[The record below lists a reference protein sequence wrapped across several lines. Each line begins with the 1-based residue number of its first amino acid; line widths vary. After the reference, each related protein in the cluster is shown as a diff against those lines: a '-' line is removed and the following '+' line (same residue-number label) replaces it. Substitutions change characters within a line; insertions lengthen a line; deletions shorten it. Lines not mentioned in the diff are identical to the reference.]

1 MVGRLL
7 GRPQVTPR
15 DSMRT
20 GLRGELDGMPA
31 NGQKRNL
38 RGASFAELHVLPM
51 NLQGRV
57 LSLLSPLPR

>member
-1 MVGRLL
+1 MVSRLL

-31 NGQKRNL
+31 NGQTRSL
-38 RGASFAELHVLPM
+38 RSASFAEVHVLPM
-51 NLQGRV
+51 NLQRRILG
-57 LSLLSPLPR
+57 LLSPLPR